1 MLEYVIIIHF
11 SDADWDTPPGTGCV
25 TVAGITISA
34 ILIVIKTLSTPQRGR
49 DDEPQTDS
57 RSGSL
62 PSLDAAK
69 DLLSAMPFRLRPD
82 GCLA

>member
-49 DDEPQTDS
+49 DDEPQTDLVQG
-57 RSGSL
+57 RYPRL
-62 PSLDAAK
+62 TPRK
-69 DLLSAMPFRLRPD
+69 ICFRQCRF
-82 GCLA
+82 G